1 MLLKRLLLAALLLQ
15 PLFAQQGIIGQP
27 FGIEEGNRIEAE
39 ALFSRASRGG
49 FLPVRV
55 TISNKSK
62 IGGKVRLHCVSSNK
76 SADESQVVSDFNL
89 NADAEKTTIQDLLI
103 PLFNPG
109 TGGRG
114 SETSS
119 VDIEMTGTL
128 GTGSGSVSALDA
140 TSDPLVLLSEPLY
153 TKNAST
159 LDGEVTKRSG
169 GGGRSSFGADAFA
182 GKFDSKMLPDDWR
195 AYSGYDAIG
204 MTDSDWTGMSPG
216 ARNALL
222 QWNRLGGRLV
232 IYSQTN
238 ADLKSLG
245 IKTDDANGTKSAR
258 SLGSVQILPL
268 PADLHLDEKETVNL
282 FYGDPAA
289 ATALATTSSAS
300 VPKGFHQ
307 RVNEDYESA
316 WALQKEF
323 GDKSFQYAIFILVL
337 IAFAI
342 LVGPVNLFVFAKSGR
357 RHRLFITTP
366 LIAVGASAV
375 LIVMIFLQDGIGGR
389 GMRLA
394 LMEVRSDNSENAAYV
409 HQEQISRTGVLLG
422 SDFTLEGQAM
432 ITPVRLGASKWAR
445 FTNGAERSWRFEEQ
459 AEEGNLKV
467 SGDWFQSRSEQ
478 AQVLEAV
485 IPTRGRIE
493 ARNEAGAPVF
503 LSTFDFPIKTLWY
516 TDDSGTVW
524 QAGDITPGKA
534 FTCVNGSAVPMKAEA
549 DRFSV
554 SLRKNAETLFARKGH
569 FVAITDA
576 APGLDTFKNI
586 SWKQTHTVITGPI
599 AKP

>member
-27 FGIEEGNRIEAE
+27 FGLEEGNRIEAE

-55 TISNKSK
+55 TIANKSK
-62 IGGKVRLHCVSSNK
+62 IGGKVRLHCVSSSNEG
-76 SADESQVVSDFNL
+76 AEDGQMASDFNI
-89 NADAEKTTIQDLLI
+89 NGDAEKTTIQDILI

-114 SETSS
+114 YGASTVEVS
-119 VDIEMTGTL
+119 MTGTL
-128 GTGSGSVSALDA
+128 GEGKGTVSLLDA
-140 TSDPLVLLSEPLY
+140 NTDPLVLLSEPLY

-159 LDGEVTKRSG
+159 LDAEVTKRSG
-169 GGGRSSFGADAFA
+169 GGGRSSYGADAFA

-216 ARNALL
+216 ARNAIL

-232 IYSQTN
+232 IYSENHT
-238 ADLKSLG
+238 DLKSLG
-245 IKTDDANGTKSAR
+245 IKTDDASGASNAR
-258 SLGSVQILPL
+258 GLGSVEIQEM
-268 PADLHLDEKETVNL
+268 PATLQLNAEDTVNF
-282 FYGDPAA
+282 FYGK
-289 ATALATTSSAS
+289 SGSKF
-300 VPKGFHQ
+300 PKGFHQ
-307 RVNEDYESA
+307 RINEDYESN
-316 WALQKEF
+316 WPLQKEF
-323 GDKSFQYAIFILVL
+323 GDKSFQYAVFILVL

-389 GMRLA
+389 GMRVA
-394 LMEVRSDNSENAAYV
+394 LMEVRSDNGENSVYL

-432 ITPVRLGASKWAR
+432 ITPVRLGVSKWAR

-478 AQVLEAV
+478 GQVLEAV
-485 IPTRGRIE
+485 VPTRGRIE
-493 ARNEAGAPVF
+493 ARSEAGAPVF

-516 TDDSGTVW
+516 TDPSGTVW
-524 QAGDITPGKA
+524 QADDVTPGKA
-534 FTCVNGSAVPMKAEA
+534 FTCTGGSAAPMKAEA
-549 DRFSV
+549 NRLSA
-554 SLRKNAETLFARKGH
+554 SLRDKANALFERKGY

-576 APGLDTFKNI
+576 APGVDTFRNI